1 MPSFTLSKIERLK
14 SKKAIDRLFSEG
26 QSFSK
31 FPFRIVYFLDKTA
44 ERISGSNG
52 LRFTPSVPKKNFPKA
67 VSRNK
72 IKRKIKE
79 AYRLNKTELAERQ
92 SKKTGELQIMFIY
105 TAKEDLAFA
114 KIETACKNAL
124 GRLSEYI
131 K

>member
-14 SKKAIDRLFSEG
+14 SKKAIDRLFTEG

-44 ERISGSNG
+44 ERLSGSKG
-52 LRFTPSVPKKNFPKA
+52 LRFTASVPKKNFPKA

-79 AYRLNKTELAERQ
+79 AYRLNKNELAEIQ
-92 SKKTGELQIMFIY
+92 STKTGELQIMFIY
-105 TAKEDLAFA
+105 TAKEELAYS
-114 KIETACKNAL
+114 KIESACKEAL
-124 GRLSEYI
+124 ARLF
-131 K
+131 